1 MESEDVQGYLNTL
14 CKESRERQRSEEFI
28 GAQERRI
35 LDVLQLKEENSQI
48 DGKTTSSIED
58 TSSEEQ
64 RVERSGH
71 IIAEPD
77 RMTEF
82 PRVGET
88 AERVGE
94 TAESHV
100 GQAGNIDN
108 VGEIQIVAVK
118 EADIADQF
126 RYLCVK

>member
-1 MESEDVQGYLNTL
+1 M
-14 CKESRERQRSEEFI
+14 CKESRERERSEEFI
-28 GAQERRI
+28 GVQERRI
-35 LDVLQLKEENSQI
+35 LDVLQLKEENSQT
-48 DGKTTSSIED
+48 DVKTTSKIED
-58 TSSEEQ
+58 AIPEEQ

-82 PRVGET
+82 P
-88 AERVGE
+88 RVGE

-118 EADIADQF
+118 EADTADQF

>member
-1 MESEDVQGYLNTL
+1 M
-14 CKESRERQRSEEFI
+14 CKESRERERSEEFI
-28 GAQERRI
+28 SVQERRI
-35 LDVLQLKEENSQI
+35 LDVLQLKEENSQT
-48 DGKTTSSIED
+48 DVKTTSRIED
-58 TSSEEQ
+58 AIPEEQ

-118 EADIADQF
+118 EADTADQF